1 MTENFDRQTF
11 GSNVSYL
18 IDQMGWSV
26 QYTANQIGYNRIDL
40 SAVLTGR
47 KNFKLSTI
55 IKIAQ
60 FFNVSVFLLF
70 SRLFSEPSYQ
80 KSFPFVDT
88 DYMQVIQKNFRS
100 CSAKQANVALDT
112 TTVSHI
118 LHGRRTNITIATL
131 EQLAAGAGLS
141 VSDLLKTAQDTA
153 REKSIKE
160 DLL

>member
-26 QYTANQIGYNRIDL
+26 QYTANQIGYNRMDL

-70 SRLFSEPSYQ
+70 SRLFS
-80 KSFPFVDT
+80 

-100 CSAKQANVALDT
+100 YSAKQANVALDA

-118 LHGRRTNITIATL
+118 LHGRRTNITISTL

>member
-26 QYTANQIGYNRIDL
+26 QYTTNQIGYNRMDL

-70 SRLFSEPSYQ
+70 SRLFNEPSYQ

-88 DYMQVIQKNFRS
+88 DYMQVIQENFRS
-100 CSAKQANVALDT
+100 YSAKQANVALDA

-118 LHGRRTNITIATL
+118 LHGRRTNITISTL